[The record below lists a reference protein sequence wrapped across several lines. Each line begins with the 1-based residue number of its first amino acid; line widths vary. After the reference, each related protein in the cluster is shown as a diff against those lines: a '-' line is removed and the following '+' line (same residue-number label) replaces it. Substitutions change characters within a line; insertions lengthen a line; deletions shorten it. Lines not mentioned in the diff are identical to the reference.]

1 MSDDKTRILT
11 ADEAKRFAAS
21 QEPAD
26 DKTRVLSADEAGRIL
41 SAAKSASK
49 PAAKPGARR
58 AQPEAAVPP
67 EPQVVDGKIVFFCSR
82 GHRIVVDAGLAGK
95 RGNCSK
101 AGCGVPVVIP
111 TPPGLAPAE
120 QSSFIPGLPEVVVE
134 PPAAAAPLD
143 LGFPAAVAE
152 ADTES
157 ATEPPAPAFAFG
169 SGESEA
175 EASPPELGFEGH
187 AAAVDWAA
195 ALAEIDNPTARLVA
209 RLWLERAHGGIVEV
223 HLSGGSVIMPEW
235 FDAGWSSGTHALF
248 AAQAADG
255 TITLTA
261 VAWDQIQ
268 KVVVRQVQGTP
279 EGMFEG

>member
-11 ADEAKRFAAS
+11 ADEAKRLAAAR
-21 QEPAD
+21 EPSD

-41 SAAKSASK
+41 SAAKPATK
-49 PAAKPGARR
+49 PATRR
-58 AQPEAAVPP
+58 PQPAAAAPH
-67 EPQVVDGKIVFFCSR
+67 EPQFIDGKVVFFCSR
-82 GHRIVVDAGLAGK
+82 GHRIVVDAALAGK
-95 RGNCSK
+95 RGSCSK
-101 AGCGVPVVIP
+101 AGCGVPVEIP
-111 TPPGLAPAE
+111 TPPGLVPAE
-120 QSSFIPGLPEVVVE
+120 QSSSPPGLPEIVVE

-143 LGFPAAVAE
+143 LGFPE
-152 ADTES
+152 ADEAPAES
-157 ATEPPAPAFAFG
+157 APEPTAPAFDFG
-169 SGESEA
+169 AAEPEA
-175 EASPPELGFEGH
+175 DPAAPELGFEGS

-209 RLWLERAHGGIVEV
+209 RLWVERAHGGIVEI

-279 EGMFEG
+279 DGMFEG